1 MSINLNQFTEI
12 VRSRRSTRHFQPKIV
27 PAELL
32 HEILEAA
39 RWSPSAFNL
48 QPTHFI
54 VVTDKD
60 LKEKLYPACM
70 NQRQVLEAGA
80 VVVFTGD
87 RHVVEHNFERILR
100 QDRDARANSAEYE
113 QLLRKNVPLSFDRG
127 FLGFGWLWKALAETI
142 VGRFIPIPKLQA
154 VHRDYWLA
162 KQVSIAAQTFML
174 AAEIAGL
181 ATCPMEGFSERAVQE
196 ALNIPADQ
204 AVILVI
210 PVGYADNS
218 KQTKTRLS
226 LSDVVHQ
233 NGW

>member
-1 MSINLNQFTEI
+1 MNITLNQFTEI
-12 VRSRRSTRHFQPKIV
+12 VRSRRSTRHFLPKAV
-27 PAELL
+27 SAELL
-32 HEILEAA
+32 NELLEAA

-100 QDRDARANSAEYE
+100 QDREARANSAEYE
-113 QLLRKNVPLSFDRG
+113 RLLRKNVPLSFSRG
-127 FLGFGWLWKALAETI
+127 VLGFGWLWKALAETI
-142 VGRFIPIPKLQA
+142 VGRFVPIPKLQA

-174 AAEIAGL
+174 AAEVAGL